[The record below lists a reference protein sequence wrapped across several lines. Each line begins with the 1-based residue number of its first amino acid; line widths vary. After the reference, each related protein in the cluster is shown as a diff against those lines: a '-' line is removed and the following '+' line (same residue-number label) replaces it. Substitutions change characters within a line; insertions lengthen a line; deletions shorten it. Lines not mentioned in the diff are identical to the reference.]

1 MLFLIYRLPFPV
13 DIGVDDEAVEDD
25 KCLPFRRS
33 FAENLA
39 VFDRPDFHLGTV
51 FRSDLYESYLSRLYS
66 PFRFGKD
73 PSWAATAAA
82 AADDDDDDDG
92 EKEEEE
98 EEGVGAFAVDTVD
111 DVCGTRFVKD
121 LDLL

>member
-1 MLFLIYRLPFPV
+1 M
-13 DIGVDDEAVEDD
+13 DDEAVEDD

-66 PFRFGKD
+66 PFRFDKD

-82 AADDDDDDDG
+82 AAADDDDDDDDG
-92 EKEEEE
+92 EKEEE
-98 EEGVGAFAVDTVD
+98 GVVAFAVDTVD